1 LLKEFYGGFVTLF
14 LSGQSTTYLQKITLL
29 MLTDIIMFN
38 PMNGIELATE
48 VTIFFHGLTFE
59 HMSGQF
65 IFRVDKVGSIKDT
78 NEFLTVFAHS
88 D

>member
-1 LLKEFYGGFVTLF
+1 
-14 LSGQSTTYLQKITLL
+14 
-29 MLTDIIMFN
+29 MFN

-59 HMSGQF
+59 HMFGQF
-65 IFRVDKVGSIKDT
+65 IFRIDEVGSIKDT

-88 D
+88 DETILTK